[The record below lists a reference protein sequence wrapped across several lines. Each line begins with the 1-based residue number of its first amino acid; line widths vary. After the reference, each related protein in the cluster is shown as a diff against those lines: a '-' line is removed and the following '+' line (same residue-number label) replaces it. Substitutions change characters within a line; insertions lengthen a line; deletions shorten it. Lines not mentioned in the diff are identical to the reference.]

1 MSTQISTGVGTS
13 TGPGTSTT
21 ATSTAATAEA
31 LLDAG
36 AVIPWTGKEGDQ
48 PGEREDVLQARA
60 YRHPALTDRTVVRLV
75 PRSLGEA
82 EDLTMEFLGF
92 DRPASGTDNAD
103 VAVAVAEV
111 GVVLRKSLGFPA
123 WALVHDP
130 ANGHHAL
137 ALVKEIESLGRLAR
151 NKPGSAKDG
160 FDALGKRLAA
170 AVPHFLPSY
179 YEQVGRMFLAAEN
192 KTYAAT
198 MFTKARDAERAH
210 GLAVD
215 EDVLAESFLEFA
227 LNGALPA
234 KAVSEYARALSART
248 AAPEAFR
255 RFRLLV
261 TERTSGG
268 LPPYSGL
275 AADMKRLAKA
285 AGLDVAAEELSLL
298 RDLLDQPALAQA
310 AKPFWVSYA
319 AALARLAQ
327 TDPAVRGK
335 LLAMN
340 PAFPGAPNAEADTFW
355 LRLLADC
362 GAIDSLIAPSESGS
376 NDSVPVES
384 AAAEAAPTESAPA
397 EAQPADGAAGWLGRF
412 VKNRSRGWRWYRAST
427 RLPELLDLVTRMAP
441 RLRAEGRPLA
451 IVDRRRIDVDLID
464 LCLELGLPVTG
475 TDASANTTANTSTG
489 TGTNNQPAWH
499 FDIGDW
505 LDAADTPDQR
515 DLSAFAA
522 DPVFGPALD
531 RSMDRFATGSSPAGG
546 SGNGPIAGRFAELQA
561 VPGLLIGVRRWLDRR
576 ATEVGEDGL
585 SPLHDALRQIRRA
598 LSAKT
603 AAVNPEAL
611 QKVAAFDVAPLLAEA
626 LRFGI
631 LDEYSWPALDA
642 ACAKLT
648 GDGSELPS
656 AGGEAFEIFTQWPYL
671 VVKKG
676 VEIAVVDGTG
686 TVLEH
691 TASIPTGTRLWNSTI
706 RFADGQ
712 LLLMWYSYGSSSGA
726 YWSGSPLRKLDRA
739 TFGGYV
745 YDQFSSMEVPG
756 HGRSAGDRPLRAGDT
771 ELHESADVFS
781 DGTTYWRRGQAARDD
796 WQEFDPATGTV
807 GRTSMPSFFEDA
819 LPSGRSLQRNL
830 CWIRPT
836 APGTQ
841 TSPMGT
847 ANGVLGWRAHQGSD
861 GTIVGEAVDGRSVRL
876 TPAGRGQL
884 PVALVSFPGGDAPRA
899 LTTPGNQNQAQLTYL
914 TLTDTSRTTAVG
926 GARRIADLQVG
937 LRAPKFAKG
946 TWCVPPLGFWDYLV
960 PRDEAGSRFLRAL
973 DAERARAL
981 MDAAKQALHDATTEG
996 ATTKEATPEEATPEE
1011 STTEKATTRIAAV
1024 AEAVKAALPGIT
1036 HPNLVLGIA
1045 GYVLEA
1051 VEREAD
1057 IARISE
1063 TLDGTAQDE
1072 TEADPVDPRL
1082 TRPQWNDT
1090 LQDVTTGLVII
1101 GSSSYGQAPPPPGVA
1116 LSWLVSAFHGRDISK
1131 QWRDGEK
1138 VRQAVELL
1146 AALPGLAY
1154 RAASPMSAE
1163 PVRRTLTELVQAVAA
1178 SGLLEHG
1185 SALRGLRVVRL
1196 DGDFEKK
1203 KATTGKVL
1211 RTADGCIVFCDTGS
1225 EWDGLKH
1232 TSFWRGVQLTGADT
1246 FEAVA
1251 DGWAVSG
1258 QTPIPQ
1264 WPQGLLEQVAGL
1276 LATGPIAWDPA
1287 AVGQLAAAT
1296 GMTSAEAS
1304 LALAG
1309 LPGVISYGAGKL
1321 DTETRNRLGL
1331 KPAQAKAALNRFDRF
1346 PVATSAELLGAL
1358 AGPGVAGLWERGPD
1372 IEAAAV
1378 WWTAKFGKRVA
1389 VSEELLTEAHAALK
1403 PRYTWQARLPV
1414 ADILQGVAGIESWE
1428 LLQTP
1433 GVAGTPGMPSG
1444 LDALAISDIVRA
1456 LLWLAYRLPY
1466 GDPLRGALPGATEL
1480 LRTRFRD
1487 PATRLTGG
1495 YFQGA
1500 AKIEAALGVK
1510 AVPDPEA
1517 KDGLKIGPFR
1527 ATKSREGWLSTLVV
1541 PGELSGPDDPAVEL
1555 VLTAGSGADA
1565 VPVIRTLLSEALDAL
1580 MVVPEAAEPYP
1591 AQDPTRSVPDLV
1603 TGAAARLKLSQDA
1616 AALYLMVLALPD
1628 PTDRDTAA
1636 WTGWKPARLKAA
1648 RAELGASPLVVTGS
1662 RPRAGRT
1669 LFLPGGWL
1677 ALKTPVLPVE
1687 AWKSRWLGIDAQG
1700 LPALNTTMP
1709 RLPVP
1714 DLYAAAWQRVLDGDP
1729 PRLEELTTGRRR

>member
-1 MSTQISTGVGTS
+1 MSTESTEMSS
-13 TGPGTSTT
+13 TATT

-48 PGEREDVLQARA
+48 PGEREDVLQTRA
-60 YRHPALTDRTVVRLV
+60 YRHPALPDRTVVRLV

-92 DRPASGTDNAD
+92 DRPAPEAD
-103 VAVAVAEV
+103 GVAEV

-319 AALARLAQ
+319 PALTRLAQ
-327 TDPAVRGK
+327 ADPAVRGK

-340 PAFPGAPNAEADTFW
+340 PAFPGAPNTEADTFW
-355 LRLLADC
+355 LRLLTDC
-362 GAIDSLIAPSESGS
+362 GAIDSLIAPSESG
-376 NDSVPVES
+376 PTKAGPAES
-384 AAAEAAPTESAPA
+384 APAEATLTEAAPTKSALSNSVPA

-451 IVDRRRIDVDLID
+451 VVDQRRIDVDLID

-475 TDASANTTANTSTG
+475 TGTG
-489 TGTNNQPAWH
+489 TGNQPSWH

-522 DPVFGPALD
+522 DPVFGAALD
-531 RSMDRFATGSSPAGG
+531 RSMDRFAAGSSPTDAAGT
-546 SGNGPIAGRFAELQA
+546 GPIAGRFAELQA
-561 VPGLLIGVRRWLDRR
+561 VPGLLVGVRRWLDRR
-576 ATEVGEDGL
+576 ATEVGEEGL
-585 SPLHDALRQIRRA
+585 PPLHDALHQIRRA
-598 LSAKT
+598 LSARV

-611 QKVAAFDVAPLLAEA
+611 QRVAAFDVAPLLAEA

-642 ACAKLT
+642 ACVKLT
-648 GDGSELPS
+648 GDGSGLPS
-656 AGGEAFEIFTQWPYL
+656 ARGEAFEIFTQWPYL
-671 VVKKG
+671 VVKKDTQ
-676 VEIAVVDGTG
+676 IAVVDGTG

-691 TASIPTGTRLWNSTI
+691 TASMPTSTQLYNSTL

-712 LLLMWYSYGSSSGA
+712 LLLMWYSYGSPGGA

-739 TFGGYV
+739 TFGGYI
-745 YDQFSSMEVPG
+745 YSQFSSMEIPG
-756 HGRSAGDRPLRAGDT
+756 HGRSAGERPLRAGDT

-781 DGTTYWRRGQAARDD
+781 DGTTYWRRGQGAHDD

-819 LPSGRSLQRNL
+819 LPSGRTLLRRL

-836 APGTQ
+836 VPGTEN
-841 TSPMGT
+841 SPMAT
-847 ANGVLGWRAHQGSD
+847 ANGVLGWRVHQGSD
-861 GTIVGEAVDGRSVRL
+861 GTTVGEAVDGRSVRL
-876 TPAGRGQL
+876 TPAGHNQY
-884 PVALVSFPGGDAPRA
+884 PVGLVSFPGADAPRA
-899 LTTPGNQNQAQLTYL
+899 LTTPGHQSQAQLTHL
-914 TLTDTSRTTAVG
+914 TFTDTSRTTTSTTSTTST
-926 GARRIADLQVG
+926 GARRIADLQIG
-937 LRAPKFAKG
+937 QRAPKFAKG
-946 TWCVPPLGFWDYLV
+946 TWCVPPLNYWDYLV
-960 PRDEAGSRFLRAL
+960 PRDEAGSRFLRTV

-981 MDAAKQALHDATTEG
+981 MDAAKLALHDATSEKSTTERS
-996 ATTKEATPEEATPEE
+996 TTEE
-1011 STTEKATTRIAAV
+1011 STTRTTLV
-1024 AEAVKAALPGIT
+1024 AEAVQAALPDIT

-1051 VEREAD
+1051 IEREAD
-1057 IARISE
+1057 ITRISE
-1063 TLDGTAQDE
+1063 TLDGDAQDE
-1072 TEADPVDPRL
+1072 AGAEAVDPRL

-1101 GSSSYGQAPPPPGVA
+1101 SSSAYGQAPPPPGVA

-1131 QWRDGEK
+1131 QWRKGET

-1185 SALRGLRVVRL
+1185 SALRGVRVVRL

-1203 KATTGKVL
+1203 RATTGKVL

-1232 TSFWRGVQLTGADT
+1232 TTFWRGVQLTGGDT

-1258 QTPIPQ
+1258 QTPVPQ
-1264 WPQGLLEQVAGL
+1264 WPKGLLEQLAGL
-1276 LATGPIAWDPA
+1276 LATGPVTWDPA
-1287 AVGQLAAAT
+1287 AVEHLAAAT

-1309 LPGVISYGAGKL
+1309 LPGVITYGAGKL

-1331 KPAQAKAALNRFDRF
+1331 KPAQVKAALNRFDRF
-1346 PVATSAELLGAL
+1346 ATATSAELLGAL
-1358 AGPGVAGLWERGPD
+1358 AGPGVTGLWEHGPD
-1372 IEAAAV
+1372 IEAAAA
-1378 WWTAKFGKRVA
+1378 WWTAKFGKRV
-1389 VSEELLTEAHAALK
+1389 VISEELLTEAHAALK
-1403 PRYTWQARLPV
+1403 PRYTWQAQLPV

-1433 GVAGTPGMPSG
+1433 GAPGTPGMPSG
-1444 LDALAISDIVRA
+1444 LDALATSDIVRA

-1480 LRTRFRD
+1480 LRTRLRD

-1500 AKIEAALGVK
+1500 AKIEAALGMK

-1527 ATKSREGWLSTLVV
+1527 ASKGREGWLNTLLV
-1541 PGELSGPDDPAVEL
+1541 PGELSGPDDPALEL
-1555 VLTAGSGADA
+1555 VLAAGSGADA
-1565 VPVIRTLLSEALDAL
+1565 VPVIRTLLGEALDAL
-1580 MVVPEAAEPYP
+1580 MVVPEVAEPYP
-1591 AQDPTRSVPDLV
+1591 AQDPTRSVPHLV
-1603 TGAAARLKLSQDA
+1603 TEAAAHLKLSQDA
-1616 AALYLMVLALPD
+1616 ATLYLMVLALPD
-1628 PTDRDTAA
+1628 PTDRNTAA

-1700 LPALNTTMP
+1700 LPALNVTLP

-1714 DLYAAAWQRVLDGDP
+1714 ELYAAAWQRVLDGDP